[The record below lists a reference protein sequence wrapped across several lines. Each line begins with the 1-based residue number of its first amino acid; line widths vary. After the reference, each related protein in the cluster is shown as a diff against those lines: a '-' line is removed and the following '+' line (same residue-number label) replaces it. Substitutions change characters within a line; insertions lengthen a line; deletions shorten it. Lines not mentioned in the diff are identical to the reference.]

1 MKIDPKT
8 KLCPCG
14 RIAVKRHA
22 GGFSCQRCIDWDA
35 KIYGTTESRGVAG
48 VRRFIKRGQ
57 APIMEEAQVYA

>member
-14 RIAVKRHA
+14 NVAVKKHA
-22 GGFSCQRCIDWDA
+22 GNYSCQRCIDWDA
-35 KIYGTTESRGVAG
+35 NIYGTTESRGVAG